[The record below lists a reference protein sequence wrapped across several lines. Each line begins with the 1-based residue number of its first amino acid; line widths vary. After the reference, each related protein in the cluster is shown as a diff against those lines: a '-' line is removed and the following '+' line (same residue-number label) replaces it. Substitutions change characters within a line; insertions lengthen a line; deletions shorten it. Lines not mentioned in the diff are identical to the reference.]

1 VAVAVPQAIR
11 LSCPRCRILRP
22 FVAIDGGA
30 IFRCGACEW
39 QWTLTT
45 QAPTGTATA
54 TLAAGGTAITVASGG
69 ASFTNG
75 MLLAY
80 DTGQLLEVL
89 TVNGSSTATNI
100 PVTAASRAHASSVT
114 FGQLLIAQSFT
125 GYGVDGVTIPNPGW
139 GF

>member
-1 VAVAVPQAIR
+1 MAVAIPQAIQM
-11 LSCPRCRILRP
+11 SCPRCRALRK

-30 IFRCGACEW
+30 LYRCGGCEW
-39 QWTLTT
+39 QWSFGT

-54 TLAAGGTAITVASGG
+54 VLNAGGTAITVASGG

-80 DTGQLLEVL
+80 DTGQLLEIL
-89 TVNGSSTATNI
+89 TVNGSATATNI
-100 PVTAASRAHASSVT
+100 PVTPASRSHLSAVT
-114 FGQLLIAQSFT
+114 FGQLLVSQSFT
-125 GYGVDGVTIPNPGW
+125 GFGVDGVTIPNPPY